1 MMTEENAEGQADK
14 STGLQ
19 LNRLTEEQAERRYG

>member
-1 MMTEENAEGQADK
+1 MMIEENAEGQADT

-19 LNRLTEEQAERRYG
+19 LDRLTKEQAERKSG